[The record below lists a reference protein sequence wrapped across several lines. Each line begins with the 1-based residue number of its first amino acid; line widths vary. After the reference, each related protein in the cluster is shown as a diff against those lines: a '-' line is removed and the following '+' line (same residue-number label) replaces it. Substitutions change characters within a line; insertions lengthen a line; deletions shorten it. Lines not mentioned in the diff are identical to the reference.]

1 MSTNELSRSHIII
14 SEQPEE
20 RFSELQKEL
29 SGHRVVG
36 FIRDDFLVDDAKA
49 VIAEAYI
56 SEEKTK
62 YIVLGA
68 KTFNTYSQNALLK
81 VLEEPPRNIA
91 FVIIVPSKSVL
102 LPTVRSRLPIRKT
115 DSGHAVVPVD
125 IRLGSLDLGTL
136 FDFVKGNE
144 RLARHDAKALIE
156 GLFHQASRVEKLLL
170 TPAQLD
176 AFDKAYRLVERNA
189 RVQNVLLMLLMH
201 FLPERHNAR

>member
-1 MSTNELSRSHIII
+1 MSMSELPLSHIII

-20 RFSELQKEL
+20 RFCDLQKEL

-36 FIRDDFLVDDAKA
+36 FIKDDFLVEDAKA
-49 VIAEAYI
+49 AIAEAYI
-56 SEEKTK
+56 SEEKMK

-68 KTFNTYSQNALLK
+68 KNFNIYSQNALLK

-91 FVIIVPSKSVL
+91 FIILVPTKSVL
-102 LPTVRSRLPIRKT
+102 LPTVRSRLPMRKAH
-115 DSGHAVVPVD
+115 SEHAVAQVG

-136 FDFVKGNE
+136 FDFVKEND
-144 RLARHDAKALIE
+144 RLTRHDTKALIE
-156 GLFHQASRVEKLLL
+156 GLFHQASRVEKLTM
-170 TPAQLD
+170 TPTQLE

-201 FLPERHNAR
+201 FLPERTNAR

>member
-1 MSTNELSRSHIII
+1 MSTNDFSRSHIII
-14 SEQPEE
+14 SDRLEE
-20 RFSELQKEL
+20 SFSMLQKEL

-36 FIRDDFLVDDAKA
+36 FIKDDFLVEDAKA

-68 KTFNTYSQNALLK
+68 KTFNIYSQNALLK

-91 FVIIVPSKSVL
+91 FVIVAPSKSVL

-115 DSGHAVVPVD
+115 HADHAVTAVD
-125 IRLGSLDLGTL
+125 IRLGTLDLGTL
-136 FDFVKGNE
+136 FDFVKENE
-144 RLARHDAKALIE
+144 RLAKHDAKALIE
-156 GLFHQASRVEKLLL
+156 GLFHQASRVEDLIL
-170 TPAQLD
+170 TPVQLE
-176 AFDKAYRLVERNA
+176 AFDKAYRLIERNA

-201 FLPERHNAR
+201 FLPERRNAR